1 MINLTLGQSQYV
13 YLTVQES
20 LTLSSPNYLFRFV
33 QRTTNEEIKFVKKSS
48 DDVSLYKDRY
58 SKFLFDVDQLFC
70 GEIGEYYYYIYE
82 QASASNLEI
91 ENTGKLLETGI
102 MRLNPATE
110 DVFTFTRYQTNNI
123 FTTK

>member
-1 MINLTLGQSQYV
+1 VINLTLGQSQYV

-110 DVFTFTRYQTNNI
+110 DVFSFTKYQTSNI

>member
-1 MINLTLGQSQYV
+1 MINLTIGQSQYV

-48 DDVSLYKDRY
+48 DDVSLYKERY

-102 MRLNPATE
+102 MRLNPATD
-110 DVFTFTRYQTNNI
+110 DVFTFTKYQTNNI

>member
-110 DVFTFTRYQTNNI
+110 DVFSFTKYQTSNI

>member
-102 MRLNPATE
+102 MRLNPATD
-110 DVFTFTRYQTNNI
+110 DVFTFTKYQTNNI

>member
-1 MINLTLGQSQYV
+1 M
-13 YLTVQES
+13 
-20 LTLSSPNYLFRFV
+20 
-33 QRTTNEEIKFVKKSS
+33 KKSS
-48 DDVSLYKDRY
+48 DDVSLYKERY

-102 MRLNPATE
+102 MRLNPATD
-110 DVFTFTRYQTNNI
+110 DVFTFTKYQTNNI

>member
-1 MINLTLGQSQYV
+1 M
-13 YLTVQES
+13 
-20 LTLSSPNYLFRFV
+20 
-33 QRTTNEEIKFVKKSS
+33 KKSS
-48 DDVSLYKDRY
+48 DDVSLYKERY
-58 SKFLFDVDQLFC
+58 SKFLFDVDQLFY

-110 DVFTFTRYQTNNI
+110 DVFTFTKYQTNNI